1 MNKQLTMLNQK
12 ATQTA
17 QDGEQR
23 KIESELR
30 SKLQVITTPADPG
43 QVNHTGADPGQAH
56 QAPGWDQE
64 GAQKMRQKISENP

>member
-1 MNKQLTMLNQK
+1 MLNQK

-30 SKLQVITTPADPG
+30 SKLQVITTPPDPG
-43 QVNHTGADPGQAH
+43 QVHHSGADPGQAH

-64 GAQKMRQKISENP
+64 GAQKMRYKISENP